1 MELRA
6 LRKILDIGLPLAGV
20 VVILS
25 AVLFLQEIRSQ
36 IAIILI
42 GIIMIEAGVWKIS
55 HRFLSNDRKYNHL
68 RNEIDNFIVL
78 CRKLNTVAT
87 ELRDEDSSE
96 NKENFENIRNDLQ
109 DCFDRIIEVAG
120 KTEEDITDSK
130 ESIQTI
136 N

>member
-1 MELRA
+1 MRA